1 MFTEPFFNRNRWL
14 QLFLFRKKEYIV
26 FKNSWYTNGLFIVL
40 NAKVREFFYL
50 DLVTYSWS
58 FLRTIV
64 YHEWR
69 LLNFVLCSKNLNE
82 VISFYEW
89 CLLKLIVWIK
99 TFFMNYFLNLHI
111 FCTFFSILSQ
121 FNSNFIKIFN
131 EKIFV
136 VFFIHI
142 SYIATKNSEITFFI

>member
-1 MFTEPFFNRNRWL
+1 MVCDLMGSIFTKHKHKVFIFIFSNLLVSNPFTSVCFSCIKTSKRIRWMFIVPFFNRNRWL

-40 NAKVREFFYL
+40 NAKVRELFYL

-82 VISFYEW
+82 VISFYE
-89 CLLKLIVWIK
+89 
-99 TFFMNYFLNLHI
+99 
-111 FCTFFSILSQ
+111 
-121 FNSNFIKIFN
+121 
-131 EKIFV
+131 
-136 VFFIHI
+136 
-142 SYIATKNSEITFFI
+142 